1 MTMVINNSMR
11 EARDEYL
18 AENHFAPDGGNSEA
32 WVNFKLG
39 PIPLSFPN
47 SDARRL
53 GVAYQL
59 PALALTPVIAVPW
72 VVARRRYLRSL
83 RQLKL
88 SGLAAH
94 HGAGHAAGEQ
104 PAHHQ

>member
-1 MTMVINNSMR
+1 MTMVINKTMR

-59 PALALTPVIAVPW
+59 PALALTPVIAVP
-72 VVARRRYLRSL
+72 
-83 RQLKL
+83 
-88 SGLAAH
+88 
-94 HGAGHAAGEQ
+94 
-104 PAHHQ
+104 